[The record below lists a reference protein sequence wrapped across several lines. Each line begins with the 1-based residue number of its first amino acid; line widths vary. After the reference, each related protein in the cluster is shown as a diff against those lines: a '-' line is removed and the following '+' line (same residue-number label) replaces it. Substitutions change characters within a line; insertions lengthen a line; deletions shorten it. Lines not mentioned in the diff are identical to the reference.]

1 MEPLCQAFRLCDL
14 KPCAMKCQENQK
26 TCAQHSD
33 FYNISVWKY
42 RFLNLMN
49 KRYLL
54 QGLDYSPTSSMGRI
68 QHIIEF
74 SINSGNIVLK
84 ETDIMAMEYVL
95 KSTWNKPHDSLT
107 DLFTVLCGTGK
118 ILPKW
123 NKRNLKHAVYNY
135 MKMYT
140 NKDLEDC
147 MPSME
152 KRLGRFLE
160 NPATSPRLVFQT
172 TFEYFNMLLLSK
184 ESLHWRV
191 SIKMMHEKFI
201 KEALSLPQ
209 MRSHLLLSDER
220 LVSYFLDPSEEY
232 MIMIRNLS
240 HVYRD
245 NEKALHKQRMSKHKE
260 GIAMIVWHPD
270 NVERWFRMGG
280 HPLIDMMSGE
290 HMFV

>member
-1 MEPLCQAFRLCDL
+1 
-14 KPCAMKCQENQK
+14 
-26 TCAQHSD
+26 
-33 FYNISVWKY
+33 
-42 RFLNLMN
+42 MN

-220 LVSYFLDPSEEY
+220 LVSYVLDPSEEY